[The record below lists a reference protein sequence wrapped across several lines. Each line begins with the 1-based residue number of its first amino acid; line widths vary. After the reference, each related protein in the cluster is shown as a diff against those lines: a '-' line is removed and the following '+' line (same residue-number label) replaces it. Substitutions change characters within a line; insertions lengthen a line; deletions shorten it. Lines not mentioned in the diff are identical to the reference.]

1 MKNPQVVSII
11 DNKNIIINAGENA
24 GIQAGDIFEIY
35 AQIGLEIY
43 DSITKE
49 CLGIIEIK
57 KESVYAYEVAPKM
70 TICKKY
76 QEPYDNSNYFKSILN
91 INEDDALNIYAEDK
105 RIEIG
110 DSLKRKSTKSMINRV
125 SGDEF
130 EEIL

>member
-1 MKNPQVVSII
+1 MKKPQVVSII
-11 DNKNIIINAGENA
+11 DNKTIVINAGENA

-35 AQIGLEIY
+35 AQTGFEVY
-43 DSITKE
+43 DPITKE

-57 KESVYAYEVAPKM
+57 KESVYAHEVAPKM

-91 INEDDALNIYAEDK
+91 VNEDDALNIYAEDK